1 MVLLDDVKN
10 LVLYKKPFFLPIDE
24 DDKKRKSLIML
35 LTPNYQSSINA
46 MNSPYI
52 INRRYFESYYLEK
65 NVYRYINSEGYIE
78 NPNNEKYLVNV
89 SESQLSSS
97 DRNNLPD
104 SAFGLPKWR
113 QWPMPDKEHVL
124 LAIRFFNYVEEKF
137 EKELASNITKKIKE
151 FFMEEEVHVTKK
163 NRYYPYWV
171 KDFPEL
177 VTEGYIFT
185 KNNLYINFD
194 KFESGETNICFV
206 TGLSGSGKSTL
217 AKNLASKYK
226 AEWIELDVFEYCG
239 DLDDNQL
246 KQAGEIFYD
255 YLSSHKELWE
265 RLKKRDIRGKE
276 LGKEISKFLKYAISW
291 TAKKDGKYIFEGVQI
306 FQTADLEDIKNKPMI
321 FVNSSMLKS
330 IIQRWKRNG
339 NGKIQL
345 WEELKN
351 EFPEMLRWYIDNEK
365 EFQRF
370 VKAVLNDDPSL
381 LESQQNLNES
391 TDEMEK
397 VDISKRK
404 EIIDQINKSLD
415 TVGLKPHFSKNG
427 QWGTDKFLKGDGSLC
442 LGSFK
447 KEDFNKALDTVRT
460 ELKGKCR
467 VSPDNYFTIFVKLN
481 ESSVDDEDLAFS
493 YYFADEIKSKFNDT
507 VNMATIDDEVLNEDM
522 TTTNKISVVVTNNKN
537 HILVATDS
545 NGDLI
550 FPNAMEA
557 TTEAAFETVTSICT
571 SQLNL
576 RPLEIKYL
584 YDFTYS
590 NKSSAMFKASTYL
603 VRNFDGELVNK
614 TQDYKNVQFM
624 SLEEIVLSNKM
635 GKEVKRFISQYGTN
649 IFRDPTKYILKYVN
663 VSNIVYN
670 GYEPDIYII
679 KQLLNRDSLFAM
691 FKKCDVSYPK
701 NQITVIVSGNDDV
714 GYIDESNVTVLS
726 KNVFEKQF
734 KEFGY
739 EEYIKFVSTLYVYH
753 TINPN
758 VADTIVQP
766 LAMYKSGVHD
776 KILNDKANHDS
787 KYNVER
793 LFKYIHDTYGDRE
806 IIRIVKENKIGI
818 LQKYMKE
825 AYRTFGITSVRE
837 MTELL
842 TEEDQI
848 STVADIAD
856 MGKKITRKI
865 KAASVY
871 KLNKIKRDIDRGNTG
886 TETRAATTLQ
896 QLKSGDLIHTPD
908 PSVEDKTTNEAA
920 YIVEGWAK
928 DDYIINENTMY
939 FFEDS
944 INYDTILRQSLY
956 ADRIRNSKEVLE
968 IYKNVKADC
977 PFIRYAFTELNR
989 YDNKNIYFDL
999 SYYNESYFRNASDAI
1014 GNTNTEK
1021 SMKIYKELLQRL
1033 INDNRFDNYTKKTIF
1048 IPVLDWRHNSSFR
1061 MWIYKEDL
1069 NPLSIIF
1076 NMIKFNPNEVQ
1087 KLFKN
1092 TDLVFMGSGNYFKL
1106 NFDQVDISKDQVQ
1119 QRFIQAIKRIVAL
1132 GRNNVD
1138 PDPEDEPVNS
1148 AKAIALDII
1157 DQVEKSQNIEIKSVK
1172 PILRATEKDPFA
1184 DDKISANIAIK
1195 KVVGDN
1201 TASKPNI
1208 SQKIILTPK
1217 DIVVSDKNPKGNPED
1232 QGATVKN
1239 KITTT
1244 SITTSKEDIE
1254 KSTKIDK
1261 LANAVNT
1268 PSIDKQK
1275 ENLVSM
1281 IAKASADS
1289 NSTEEA
1295 IDKLNDDEFKALL
1308 LAINAEEEENV
1319 KTSNARASRITQLSD
1334 QFREKEVSGKS
1345 VKDLLAQNPNDMKLP
1360 ETKLDVASIDDN
1372 WSSMTFMN
1380 FDKNYDPDSDI
1391 VKMLDSMKNW
1401 TYPIAVRDI
1410 NVTDNSSSE
1419 DYINLWDID
1428 CEDYKGTRFK
1438 LKMDI
1443 PKFINDRFLKLRGN
1457 KKTLMLQSTLV
1468 PIIKTDLDTC
1478 QIIGI
1483 GGYNKI
1489 FVRRYGSGSGKSM
1502 PNVDKLIKTL
1512 NRYEDSSLKIIKGD
1526 NTKIC
1531 NKYELP
1537 VDYIDLASYYN
1548 TIENDAFILFF
1559 NQDELRTQYEVDD
1572 SKGLPLGVYK
1582 KSFTGKNQLQ
1592 DTIIYYDSNI
1602 AKDFKTVSSYI
1613 GAIINGNV
1621 KDIVGF
1627 NEIYNSI
1634 IATGKK
1640 YMYSR
1645 ASILNIKLPVVVV
1658 CAYVEGL
1665 TTTLKKAGINYSF
1678 KQKLD
1683 RQDKLSDAID
1693 YIPFSDGYLIYEISY
1708 ASTMLMN
1715 GLKECDT
1722 ESYSI
1727 KDINSKEMYM
1737 DFLTDIGGSLKSDGL
1752 DNSYDC
1758 MLDPITKEILEIYKL
1773 PTDYVSVLLY
1783 ANVLLADNKF
1793 VKHTDVSVKRLRRK
1807 ELIAGYF
1814 YKAITVAYQSYANQ
1828 IRHTRKSV
1836 KMTVKQSAV
1845 IDMILSKDPS
1855 TSDLSINNA
1864 INDVESAN
1872 SVTSKGLVGM
1882 NTDRAYSLDKRGYDD
1897 TMLNVLG
1904 MSTGFSGNVGINRQ
1918 ATIDCS
1924 VQGARGIIVPI
1935 NGNIEKLGTSKTLT
1949 ITEALTPFGVNHDDP
1964 FRTLMTFIQ
1973 TSKHMVRTDVSDPLL
1988 VTNGSDEAMAY
1999 LTSDIFA
2006 FKAKKNGKIV
2016 EMVENENNRDSYM
2029 IVEYNDGSHEF
2040 IDLSETVEKNSDGGY
2055 SVPMKLSTD
2064 LQVGSKVKAGEVIAY
2079 DKLSFSNSLGES
2091 DNLALNVGTLA
2102 KVAIMNTDEGFEDS
2116 AACTAEF
2123 ARKLGTDV
2131 IVKKDVTLDKNA
2143 NIRVL
2148 KKVGDQV
2155 SEGDILLSHQRSFDD
2170 EVANSLL
2177 RNLSMNQDELS
2188 ELGQNPVKSKYTGVL
2203 QDIKV
2208 YYTADFEELSPSL
2221 QQLVKEYE
2229 KPIKKTKDIYKKYGL
2244 DDATLPPTKKLD
2256 NVGKTK
2262 NVQDGVLIEF
2272 YIKYNDT
2279 MAIGD
2284 KVVFYS
2290 ANKGIIKYIIQDGEE
2305 PTTDFRPTEHIDA
2318 FVSIGS
2324 ILGRMVCSTVIYGSV
2339 AKLMVELDRTC
2350 KDMAGIKYDPSKI

>member
-65 NVYRYINSEGYIE
+65 NVYRYINSEGYVE
-78 NPNNEKYLVNV
+78 KPNNDKYLVNV
-89 SESQLSSS
+89 SESQLSSK
-97 DRNNLPD
+97 DRDKLPD

-113 QWPMPDKEHVL
+113 QWPMPDKEHVI

-137 EKELASNITKKIKE
+137 EKELAENITKKIKE
-151 FFMEEEVHVTKK
+151 FSMEDEVHVTKK
-163 NRYYPYWV
+163 NRYYPYWA
-171 KDFPEL
+171 KDFPEFVNESVSSNIEKDYHSKGKKNL
-177 VTEGYIFT
+177 SSFQKIELTENNIKRYKDAAKYLSHFRYGNPYVGYIWID
-185 KNNLYINFD
+185 NNNVV
-194 KFESGETNICFV
+194 GACCTNKDTYTI
-206 TGLSGSGKSTL
+206 
-217 AKNLASKYK
+217 
-226 AEWIELDVFEYCG
+226 
-239 DLDDNQL
+239 
-246 KQAGEIFYD
+246 QAI
-255 YLSSHKELWE
+255 
-265 RLKKRDIRGKE
+265 
-276 LGKEISKFLKYAISW
+276 EISKNYQGYGLSKQILDICKSFNGYLLTVNKSNKVAISLYEKYGFDIYKE
-291 TAKKDGKYIFEGVQI
+291 TDTMYFMVLNGYEKYI
-306 FQTADLEDIKNKPMI
+306 
-321 FVNSSMLKS
+321 
-330 IIQRWKRNG
+330 
-339 NGKIQL
+339 
-345 WEELKN
+345 N
-351 EFPEMLRWYIDNEK
+351 ESACI
-365 EFQRF
+365 
-370 VKAVLNDDPSL
+370 
-381 LESQQNLNES
+381 LESDSL
-391 TDEMEK
+391 
-397 VDISKRK
+397 SKRK

-415 TVGLKPHFSKNG
+415 SVGLKPHFSKNG
-427 QWGTDKFLKGDGSLC
+427 QWGTDKFLRGDESLC

-447 KEDFNKALDTVRT
+447 KEDFNKALNTVKT

-467 VSPDNYFTIFVKLN
+467 VSPDNYFTIFVKLK
-481 ESSVDDEDLAFS
+481 ESTIDDTDLAFS

-507 VNMATIDDEVLNEDM
+507 VNMANVDDEVLNEDAA
-522 TTTNKISVVVTNNKN
+522 TFNKISVVITNNKN
-537 HILVATDS
+537 HILVATDLNS
-545 NGDLI
+545 NLV
-550 FPNAMEA
+550 FPNAPESE
-557 TTEAAFETVTSICT
+557 TEAAFETATSICAD
-571 SQLNL
+571 LNL

-590 NKSSAMFKASTYL
+590 DKSSTMYKASTYL
-603 VRNFDGELVNK
+603 IRNFDGELMNK
-614 TQDYKNVQFM
+614 NQAYQKVQFM
-624 SLEEIVLSNKM
+624 SLEEIVLSDRM
-635 GKEVKRFISQYGTN
+635 SKEVKRFISQYGTN

-670 GYEPDIYII
+670 GFEPDIYII

-701 NQITVIVSGNDDV
+701 NQITIIVSGNDGV

-726 KNVFEKQF
+726 KGAFEKQF

-739 EEYIKFVSTLYVYH
+739 DEYIKFVSALYVYH

-758 VADTIVQP
+758 VADNIVQP

-776 KILNDKANHDS
+776 KILNDKTNRDS
-787 KYNVER
+787 KYNAER

-806 IIRIVKENKIGI
+806 IIRIVKENKVGI

-825 AYRTFGITSVRE
+825 AYRTFGITSVKE

-856 MGKKITRKI
+856 IGKKITRKI

-886 TETRAATTLQ
+886 VETRSATTLQ
-896 QLKSGDLIHTPD
+896 QLKSGDLTSTPN
-908 PSVEDKTTNEAA
+908 PSTDDRTTNEAA

-928 DDYIINENTMY
+928 DDYIINENMMY

-944 INYDTILRQSLY
+944 INYDAILRQSLY

-999 SYYNESYFRNASDAI
+999 SYYNESYFRNASDTI

-1076 NMIKFNPNEVQ
+1076 NMIKFNPDEAR

-1106 NFDQVDISKDQVQ
+1106 NFDQVDMAKDQVQ
-1119 QRFIQAIKRIVAL
+1119 QKFIQAIKRIVAL

-1138 PDPEDEPVNS
+1138 PDPVDEPVNS

-1172 PILRATEKDPFA
+1172 PILRATEKNPFA
-1184 DDKISANIAIK
+1184 DDKIDANIAIK

-1208 SQKIILTPK
+1208 SQKIMITPK
-1217 DIVVSDKNPKGNPED
+1217 DVVASDKNPEGKPDE
-1232 QGATVKN
+1232 QKSTVKN

-1244 SITTSKEDIE
+1244 SITVSKDDIE

-1275 ENLVSM
+1275 ENLVAM

-1345 VKDLLAQNPNDMKLP
+1345 IKDLLAQNPNDMKLP
-1360 ETKLDVASIDDN
+1360 ETKLDIASIDDN

-1419 DYINLWDID
+1419 DYVNLWDID

-1438 LKMDI
+1438 LKLDI

-1512 NRYEDSSLKIIKGD
+1512 NRYEDSTLKIIKGD

-1537 VDYIDLASYYN
+1537 IDYIDLASYYN
-1548 TIENDAFILFF
+1548 TIENDKFILFF

-1582 KSFTGKNQLQ
+1582 KSFTGKNELQ
-1592 DTIIYYDSNI
+1592 DTIIYYDANI
-1602 AKDFKTVSSYI
+1602 AKDFKTVSGYI

-1621 KDIVGF
+1621 KDIPGF
-1627 NEIYNSI
+1627 VEIYNSI

-1665 TTTLKKAGINYSF
+1665 TTTLKKAGIAYSF

-1683 RQDKLSDAID
+1683 RQDKLSDAVD
-1693 YIPFSDGYLIYEISY
+1693 YIQFSDGYLIYEISY

-1918 ATIDCS
+1918 ATVDCN

-2006 FKAKKNGKIV
+2006 FKAKKNGKII
-2016 EMVENENNRDSYM
+2016 EMVENDNNRDSYM

-2064 LQVGSKVKAGEVIAY
+2064 LQVGSKVRAGEVIAY
-2079 DKLSFSNSLGES
+2079 DKSSFSNSLGES

-2148 KKVGDQV
+2148 KKIGDQV

-2177 RNLSMNQDELS
+2177 RNLSINQDELS

-2244 DDATLPPTKKLD
+2244 DAATLPPTKKLD